1 MAIDAVPAGKSPANV
16 AGWAFSVTNN
26 SIDQLL
32 QNDSKFL
39 VIDYSKDGTE
49 AQRYSTGDLAALHQ
63 KGKEAI
69 SYFSIG
75 EAEDYRYYY
84 NPDWK
89 TNPPSWLGKDN
100 PDWPGNTKVQYW
112 DPDWQ
117 KLMFNY
123 LDKIIDSGF
132 DGVYLDIVDCFEYWS
147 DPNNGEG
154 LVLDKADAAYRM
166 IDFVGKLTEYARVQK
181 GKPDFYVIPQNGEE
195 LLKYDK
201 DGSFLRTISGVGV
214 ESLYFDQTSAQ
225 SSESI
230 NYRSADLNKVTAAGK
245 PVLVIDYINDGSGY
259 QGDNKQ
265 RIDSFW
271 SQATTAGYTPQISSI
286 DATILAYDPLN
297 ATLAGIVGQTAAPIV
312 SPAPTPDPTPIAPP
326 TPGISPV
333 ATPDPTPIAP
343 PTPVIPPI
351 ATPDPTPIAPPT
363 PVVPPVA
370 TPDPTPTP
378 VVTPIAIPEPAPI
391 SPAVTPIPV
400 VSTIPDP
407 AETKPPIVGDDDKI
421 IYGTLDRD
429 CIDGG
434 NGNDKIWG
442 NDGNDRLLG
451 GRGDDRLAGDQ
462 GNDKLTGGSGR
473 DTFVYENFAPQDL
486 GRDRITD
493 FEVGTDKI
501 ELHLDI
507 FSQLSPGQTL
517 NSEEFAVVDSRRAAT
532 RSDALIVYDSSSGN
546 LYYNANGSERGLG
559 EGAIIANLSNHPN
572 LSASDFTLV

>member
-16 AGWAFSVTNN
+16 AGWAFDIKDN

-32 QNDSKFL
+32 QNDSRFL

-49 AQRYSTGDLAALHQ
+49 AQRYSSGDLAALHQ

-69 SYFSIG
+69 SYFSVG

-100 PDWPGNTKVQYW
+100 PDWTGNTKVQYW

-123 LDKIIDSGF
+123 LDKIIASGF
-132 DGVYLDIVDCFEYWS
+132 DGVYLDIVDGFEYWS

-154 LVLDKADAAYRM
+154 LVLDKADAANRM

-195 LLKYDK
+195 LLKYDT

-259 QGDNKQ
+259 QGENKQ

-297 ATLAGIVGQTAAPIV
+297 ATLAGIVGQPAAPIV
-312 SPAPTPDPTPIAPP
+312 
-326 TPGISPV
+326 SPV
-333 ATPDPTPIAP
+333 ATPDP
-343 PTPVIPPI
+343 
-351 ATPDPTPIAPPT
+351 
-363 PVVPPVA
+363 
-370 TPDPTPTP
+370 
-378 VVTPIAIPEPAPI
+378 TPIAIPEPAPI

-407 AETKPPIVGDDDKI
+407 AEAKPPIVSNDDDI
-421 IYGTLDRD
+421 VYGTLERD
-429 CIDGG
+429 FIDGG
-434 NGNDKIWG
+434 IGNDKIWG

-451 GRGDDRLAGDQ
+451 GRGDDRLAGDR

-493 FEVGTDKI
+493 FEVGIDKI

-559 EGAIIANLSNHPN
+559 EGAIIANLSNQPN
-572 LSASDFTLV
+572 LTASNFILV

>member
-1 MAIDAVPAGKSPANV
+1 MAIDAVPAGKSPQNV
-16 AGWAFSVTNN
+16 AGWAFNLKDN

-49 AQRYSTGDLAALHQ
+49 SQRYSTGDLAALHQ

-84 NPDWK
+84 NSDWK

-117 KLMFNY
+117 KIMFNY
-123 LDKIIDSGF
+123 LDKIIASGF
-132 DGVYLDIVDCFEYWS
+132 DGMYLDIVDGFEYWS

-154 LVLDKADAAYRM
+154 LVLNKTDAANRM
-166 IDFVGKLTEYARVQK
+166 IDFVEKLTEYARVQK

-195 LLKYDK
+195 LLRYDT

-225 SSESI
+225 STESI
-230 NYRSADLNKVTAAGK
+230 NYRSTDLNKVVVAGK

-259 QGDNKQ
+259 QGENKQ

-271 SQATTAGYTPQISSI
+271 SQTTKAGYTPQISSI
-286 DATILAYDPLN
+286 DATILSYDPLN
-297 ATLAGIVGQTAAPIV
+297 ATLAGIVGQTVPPIV
-312 SPAPTPDPTPIAPP
+312 SPAPIP
-326 TPGISPV
+326 PV
-333 ATPDPTPIAP
+333 ATPDPTPIG
-343 PTPVIPPI
+343 TPV
-351 ATPDPTPIAPPT
+351 

-370 TPDPTPTP
+370 TPDPTPIGTPIP
-378 VVTPIAIPEPAPI
+378 VVPTVATPDPTPIP
-391 SPAVTPIPV
+391 PAVTPIPV
-400 VSTIPDP
+400 IDTTLDP
-407 AETKPPIVGDDDKI
+407 APTAPPIVNNNNGSSDNI

-429 CIDGG
+429 VI
-434 NGNDKIWG
+434 NGSDNNDKIWG
-442 NDGNDRLLG
+442 SDDHDRLLG
-451 GRGDDRLAGDQ
+451 GKGDDRLTGDR

-473 DTFVYENFAPQDL
+473 DIFVYESFAPQDL

-493 FEVGTDKI
+493 FEVGIDKI

-517 NSEEFAVVDSRRAAT
+517 NPEEFAVVDSRRAAT
-532 RSDALIVYDSSSGN
+532 RSDALIVYDSTSGN
-546 LYYNANGSERGLG
+546 LFYNANGSARGLG
-559 EGAIIANLSNHPN
+559 EGAIIANLSHQPN
-572 LSASDFTLV
+572 LTATDFTLG